1 MASSL
6 KVTGPEL
13 NSPEQKFES
22 NIVIIDEEAMG
33 ENDSP
38 IEEVRLTVPIT
49 DDPSQPVLTFRTWF
63 LGMSSCVVLAF
74 VNIFFGYRS
83 NPLMVSSVV
92 AQIVTLPLGKLMATI
107 LPTRKF
113 RLPGTNWSGSLNPG
127 PFNMKEHVLITIFA
141 NTGAGGAYATSI
153 ITIVKAFYHRNLNPT
168 AAMLLLQTTQLLGY
182 GWAGMFRKFLVDS
195 PYMWWP
201 SNLVQVSL
209 FRALHE
215 KEEKCEGKQTRLR
228 FFLIVF
234 FLSFVY
240 YIIPGY
246 LFPSISSLSFLCW
259 IWTRSV
265 TAQQIG
271 SGLKG
276 LGIGSFGLDWSVVAG
291 FLGSPLAVPFFA
303 IANFFA
309 GFFIFLYIVLPI
321 FYWSNAY
328 DAKKFPLFTSTPFDH
343 TGQKFNT
350 TRILNQKTFDINL
363 AAYESYSKLY
373 VSVVF
378 ALVYGLSFGTLTATV
393 SHVALF
399 DGKFIWGM
407 LKKSST
413 KAGGD
418 VHTRLMKKNYKE
430 VPQWWFISVLFLS
443 FVLALYACEGFGKQL
458 QLPWWGLLLACA
470 VAFTFTL
477 PIGVI
482 QATTNQQIGLNVIT
496 ELIIGYLYPGKPLAN
511 VAFKTYGYVS
521 MSQALS
527 FVGDF
532 KLGHYMKIPPRSM
545 FLVQLVATVVSATV
559 CFGTTWWLLSSVD
572 NICVPEKLPT
582 GSPWTCPGDHLF
594 YSASIIWGIIGP
606 GRMFTSKGVYPGLN
620 WFFLIGFLA
629 PVPAWFLA
637 RKFPEKKWIKQIH
650 VPLIFSAASA
660 MPNAKAV
667 NYWSWVIV
675 GVVFNYYIFRRYKGW
690 WARHNYIL
698 SAGLDA
704 GTAIMGVLIYFALQ
718 NNNISFPGWWGSENT
733 DHCPLALCP
742 TERGIVVKDCPVF

>member
-1 MASSL
+1 MQST
-6 KVTGPEL
+6 KE
-13 NSPEQKFES
+13 
-22 NIVIIDEEAMG
+22 
-33 ENDSP
+33 
-38 IEEVRLTVPIT
+38 RLTRDLQHDASKSGQAWMFI
-49 DDPSQPVLTFRTWF
+49 
-63 LGMSSCVVLAF
+63 G
-74 VNIFFGYRS
+74 
-83 NPLMVSSVV
+83 
-92 AQIVTLPLGKLMATI
+92 
-107 LPTRKF
+107 
-113 RLPGTNWSGSLNPG
+113 RL
-127 PFNMKEHVLITIFA
+127 
-141 NTGAGGAYATSI
+141 
-153 ITIVKAFYHRNLNPT
+153 
-168 AAMLLLQTTQLLGY
+168 
-182 GWAGMFRKFLVDS
+182 
-195 PYMWWP
+195 
-201 SNLVQVSL
+201 
-209 FRALHE
+209 RALHE
-215 KEEKCEGKQTRLR
+215 KEEKREGQQTRLR

-234 FLSFVY
+234 FLSFAY

-246 LFPSISSLSFLCW
+246 IFPSISSLSFLCW
-259 IWTRSV
+259 IWIRSV

-271 SGLKG
+271 SGLQG

-309 GFFIFLYIVLPI
+309 GFLIFLYIVLPI

-328 DAKKFPLFTSTPFDH
+328 DAKKFPLFTSTTFDH
-343 TGQKFNT
+343 TTQKFNT

-363 AAYESYSKLY
+363 AAFDHI

-378 ALVYGLSFGTLTATV
+378 ALIYGLSFGTLTATV

-407 LKKSST
+407 WKKST
-413 KAGGD
+413 KAED

-430 VPQWWFISVLFLS
+430 VPHWWFLTVLFLS

-482 QATTNQQIGLNVIT
+482 QATTNQQMGLNVIA

-511 VAFKTYGYVS
+511 
-521 MSQALS
+521 
-527 FVGDF
+527 
-532 KLGHYMKIPPRSM
+532 
-545 FLVQLVATVVSATV
+545 LVATMVSATV

-572 NICVPEKLPT
+572 NICVQEKLPI
-582 GSPWTCPGDHLF
+582 GSPWTCPGDQVF
-594 YSASIIWGIIGP
+594 YNASIIWGIIGP
-606 GRMFTSKGVYPGLN
+606 GRMFTSKGVYSGMN

-629 PVPAWFLA
+629 PVPVWFFA

-660 MPNAKAV
+660 MPRAKAV

-718 NNNISFPGWWGSENT
+718 NNNISFPDWWGSENT
-733 DHCPLALCP
+733 DHCPLAHCP
-742 TERGIVVKDCPVF
+742 TEKGIVVKDCPVF

>member
-1 MASSL
+1 MLSSL
-6 KVTGPEL
+6 KVTEPKP

-22 NIVIIDEEAMG
+22 NIVISDEEG
-33 ENDSP
+33 VEENDSP

-92 AQIVTLPLGKLMATI
+92 AQIVTLPLGKLMATT

-113 RLPGTNWSGSLNPG
+113 RLPGTSWSGSLNPG

-182 GWAGMFRKFLVDS
+182 GWAGMFRKFLVES

-215 KEEKCEGKQTRLR
+215 KEEKREGQQTRLR

-234 FLSFVY
+234 FLSFAY

-246 LFPSISSLSFLCW
+246 IFPSISSLSFLCW
-259 IWTRSV
+259 IWIRSV

-271 SGLKG
+271 SGLQG
-276 LGIGSFGLDWSVVAG
+276 LGIGSFSLDWSVVAG

-309 GFFIFLYIVLPI
+309 GFLIFFYIVLPI

-328 DAKKFPLFTSTPFDH
+328 DAKKFPLFTSTTFDH

-373 VSVVF
+373 LSVVF
-378 ALVYGLSFGTLTATV
+378 ALIYGLSFGTLTATV

-407 LKKSST
+407 WKKST
-413 KAGGD
+413 KAGD

-430 VPQWWFISVLFLS
+430 VPHWWFVTVLFLS

-458 QLPWWGLLLACA
+458 QLPWWGLLLACS

-482 QATTNQQIGLNVIT
+482 QATTNQQMGLNVIA

-545 FLVQLVATVVSATV
+545 FLVQLVATMVSTTV

-572 NICVPEKLPT
+572 NICVQEKLPT
-582 GSPWTCPGDHLF
+582 GSPWTCPGDQVF
-594 YSASIIWGIIGP
+594 YNASIIWGIIGP
-606 GRMFTSKGVYPGLN
+606 GRMFTSKGVYSGMN

-629 PVPAWFLA
+629 PVPVWFFA

-660 MPNAKAV
+660 MPRAKAV
-667 NYWSWVIV
+667 NYWSWFIV

-718 NNNISFPGWWGSENT
+718 NNNISFPDWWGSENT
-733 DHCPLALCP
+733 DHCPLAHCP
-742 TERGIVVKDCPVF
+742 TEKGIVVKDCPVF

>member
-6 KVTGPEL
+6 KVTGPKL

-22 NIVIIDEEAMG
+22 NIVIAGADEEGME

-92 AQIVTLPLGKLMATI
+92 AQIVTLPLGKLMATT

-182 GWAGMFRKFLVDS
+182 GWAGMFRKILVDS

-209 FRALHE
+209 FR
-215 KEEKCEGKQTRLR
+215 

-234 FLSFVY
+234 FLSFAY

-265 TAQQIG
+265 TAQQVG
-271 SGLKG
+271 SGLNG

-328 DAKKFPLFTSTPFDH
+328 DAKKFPLFTSIPFDH

-350 TRILNQKTFDINL
+350 TRILNQKAFDINL

-373 VSVVF
+373 LSVVF
-378 ALVYGLSFGTLTATV
+378 ALLYGLSFGTLTATV

-407 LKKSST
+407 WKKSST
-413 KAGGD
+413 NAGD

-430 VPQWWFISVLFLS
+430 VPQWWFVSVLFLS
-443 FVLALYACEGFGKQL
+443 VVLALYACEGFGKQL

-482 QATTNQQIGLNVIT
+482 QASTNQQMGLNVIT

-545 FLVQLVATVVSATV
+545 FLVQLVATKVSATV

-572 NICVPEKLPT
+572 NICAQDKLPR
-582 GSPWTCPGDHLF
+582 GSPWTCPGDQVF

-606 GRMFTSKGVYPGLN
+606 GRMFTTKGVYSGMN
-620 WFFLIGFLA
+620 WFFLIGLLA
-629 PVPAWFLA
+629 PVPVWFFA
-637 RKFPEKKWIKQIH
+637 RKFPEKKWIKKIH
-650 VPLIFSAASA
+650 VPLIFSAASG
-660 MPNAKAV
+660 MPQAKAV
-667 NYWSWVIV
+667 NYWSWVVV

-718 NNNISFPGWWGSENT
+718 NNNISFPDWWGSENT

-742 TERGIVVKDCPVF
+742 TEKGIVVKGCPVF

>member
-1 MASSL
+1 MLSSL
-6 KVTGPEL
+6 KVTEPKP

-22 NIVIIDEEAMG
+22 NIVISDEEG
-33 ENDSP
+33 VEENDSP

-92 AQIVTLPLGKLMATI
+92 AQIVTLPLGKLMATT

-113 RLPGTNWSGSLNPG
+113 RLPGTSWSGSLNPG

-215 KEEKCEGKQTRLR
+215 KEEKREGQQTRLR

-234 FLSFVY
+234 FLSFAY

-246 LFPSISSLSFLCW
+246 IFPSISSLSFLCW
-259 IWTRSV
+259 IWIRSV

-271 SGLKG
+271 SGLQG

-309 GFFIFLYIVLPI
+309 GFLIFFYIVLPI

-328 DAKKFPLFTSTPFDH
+328 DAKKFPLFTSATFDH

-350 TRILNQKTFDINL
+350 TRILNQKTFDFNL

-373 VSVVF
+373 LSVVF
-378 ALVYGLSFGTLTATV
+378 ALIYGLSFGTLTATV

-407 LKKSST
+407 WKKST
-413 KAGGD
+413 KAGD

-430 VPQWWFISVLFLS
+430 VPHWWFVTVLFLS

-458 QLPWWGLLLACA
+458 QLPWWGLLLACS

-482 QATTNQQIGLNVIT
+482 QATTNQQMGLNVIA

-545 FLVQLVATVVSATV
+545 FLVQLVATMVSTTV
-559 CFGTTWWLLSSVD
+559 CFGTTWWLLSLVD
-572 NICVPEKLPT
+572 NICVQEKLPI
-582 GSPWTCPGDHLF
+582 GSPWTCPGDQVF
-594 YSASIIWGIIGP
+594 YNASIIWGIIGP
-606 GRMFTSKGVYPGLN
+606 GRMFTSKGVYSGMN

-629 PVPAWFLA
+629 PVPVWFFA
-637 RKFPEKKWIKQIH
+637 RKFPEKKWIEQIH

-660 MPNAKAV
+660 MPRAKAV

-718 NNNISFPGWWGSENT
+718 NNNISFPDWWGSENT
-733 DHCPLALCP
+733 DHCPLAHCP
-742 TERGIVVKDCPVF
+742 TEKGIVVKDCPVF